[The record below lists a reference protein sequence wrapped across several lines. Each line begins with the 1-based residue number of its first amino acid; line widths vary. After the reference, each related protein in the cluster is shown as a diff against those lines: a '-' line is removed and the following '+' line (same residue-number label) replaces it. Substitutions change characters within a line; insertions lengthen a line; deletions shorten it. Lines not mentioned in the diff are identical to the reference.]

1 VVQVVDCSA
10 RIGPWQQGSVLV
22 EPRLDGF
29 LRRRHA
35 THEGSATTPAIIAVA
50 AKLMKLL
57 RASRAS
63 IMVTP
68 SGSISRRTRHE
79 TRPPMATVL
88 SCACSQVFSSS
99 TLGRAHGGEYACRVV
114 AVGVGEHRQEVP
126 ADPGQSHVVT
136 QKEAGWADGGERVRL
151 AHVEEGAGIT
161 PSPGEEV

>member
-10 RIGPWQQGSVLV
+10 RIGPWRQGSVLN
-22 EPRLDGF
+22 
-29 LRRRHA
+29 HA
-35 THEGSATTPAIIAVA
+35 LMASSDAATPTHEGSATTPAIIAVA

-99 TLGRAHGGEYACRVV
+99 TLGRAHGSEYACRVV

-136 QKEAGWADGGERVRL
+136 PERSRVGRRR
-151 AHVEEGAGIT
+151 
-161 PSPGEEV
+161 